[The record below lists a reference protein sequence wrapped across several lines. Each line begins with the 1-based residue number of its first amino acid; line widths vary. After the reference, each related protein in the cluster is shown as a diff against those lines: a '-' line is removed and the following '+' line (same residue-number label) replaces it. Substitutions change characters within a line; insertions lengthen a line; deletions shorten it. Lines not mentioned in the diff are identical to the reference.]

1 MGFVYS
7 GIVTSLTRF
16 YAMKQDSLIHDES
29 QNEIIII
36 DPIIL
41 NNSGKV
47 GKDVIGSKS

>member
-1 MGFVYS
+1 MVGFVYS

-29 QNEIIII
+29 QHEII

-47 GKDVIGSKS
+47 GKDVIGSKG

>member
-16 YAMKQDSLIHDES
+16 YAMKKDSLIQDEI
-29 QNEIIII
+29 QHEII

-47 GKDVIGSKS
+47 GKDVIGSKG